1 MRESFGSKMI
11 IIGERL
17 NSSRPAVLEAFQRR
31 DKDFVLNEARSQAEA
46 GATYI
51 DLNAAQV
58 IENEI
63 EVLTWAIELIQDELD
78 VGISIDTPDPKTM
91 EAALR
96 IAKGDV
102 IANSLSGEARRL
114 NQLLGVIRDFRP
126 KVIVLCMDDLGLPQS
141 VERVVE
147 IARRVFDRICD
158 AGITG
163 KSIFFDPLVRPIGFD
178 QSAAVFFLRS
188 LRALKE
194 TLPEARTIAGIS
206 NVSFGLPAR
215 HVINRTLL
223 SLAIEN
229 GLDAAIIDP
238 LDRGMIMSLA
248 ATNLLLNR
256 DPGCKNYIDL
266 ARKLKP

>member
-1 MRESFGSKMI
+1 MI

-17 NSSRPAVLEAFQRR
+17 NSSRPTVLEAFQRR

-46 GATYI
+46 GAAYI

-58 IENEI
+58 THGEI
-63 EVLTWAIELIQDELD
+63 EVLTWAIELIQNELD
-78 VGISIDTPDPKTM
+78 VGISIDTPDPQAMK
-91 EAALR
+91 AAMR

-102 IANSLSGEARRL
+102 IMNSLSGEASRL
-114 NQLLGVIRDFRP
+114 EQLLGVVKDFRP

-147 IARRVFDRICD
+147 IARRVFDKLCD
-158 AGITG
+158 VGITG
-163 KSIFFDPLVRPIGFD
+163 GSIFFDPLVRPIGVD
-178 QSAAVFFLRS
+178 QGAAEFFLKS
-188 LRALKE
+188 LRALKQI
-194 TLPEARTIAGIS
+194 LPEAKTVAGIS

-223 SLAIEN
+223 TLAIEN

-238 LDRGMIMSLA
+238 LDKGMIMSLA
-248 ATNLLLNR
+248 ATHLLLNR

-266 ARKLKP
+266 ARKLKL